1 MASRRGADAIKVIQ
15 IALKVAESPQDIAR
29 VQSALQMAEQ
39 YQAAQAAFEEQRRG
53 ASEDVS
59 ASTLHSIVE
68 GPAAKSDEPLPP
80 TDENPP
86 VLARREPQRTLTG
99 TVKEVQCSMPAKM
112 ELKLESRGATV
123 VLHSDNYY
131 KVRFSAVGFI
141 PAGELH
147 PCTELEGMRARV
159 EFVEASG
166 SKPGQITSVEL
177 QK

>member
-1 MASRRGADAIKVIQ
+1 
-15 IALKVAESPQDIAR
+15 
-29 VQSALQMAEQ
+29 
-39 YQAAQAAFEEQRRG
+39 
-53 ASEDVS
+53 
-59 ASTLHSIVE
+59 
-68 GPAAKSDEPLPP
+68 
-80 TDENPP
+80 
-86 VLARREPQRTLTG
+86 
-99 TVKEVQCSMPAKM
+99 MPAKM